1 MTEAQLVSTLL
12 SPVIFI
18 SAAGLLVLSI
28 NVRLMGIVSRLRS
41 FHWECHQ
48 KERAGAHAEAQALEL
63 QIQTIT
69 RRAVLVRNSFFWVLA
84 SVFLTLVTCL
94 LLGLA
99 VVMTSAYA
107 VAILCFALGI
117 EITCQG
123 NAALDAKGNVAS
135 CTIAQNAVYTYVLP
149 GKSTGVSCRGGSGIR
164 FDAKSN
170 VSC

>member
-1 MTEAQLVSTLL
+1 MTDTQLVSALL

-18 SAAGLLVLSI
+18 SAAGLLALSI

-69 RRAVLVRNSFFWVLA
+69 QRAVLVRNAFFWVLA
-84 SVFLTLVTCL
+84 SIFLTLVTCL

-99 VVMTSAYA
+99 VVLPSTYA
-107 VAILCFALGI
+107 IAIPFFVLGFVAML
-117 EITCQG
+117 
-123 NAALDAKGNVAS
+123 
-135 CTIAQNAVYTYVLP
+135 
-149 GKSTGVSCRGGSGIR
+149 TGVGYYTCEMTRALAAVQDERRVLVHLDRRVGEEPHLP
-164 FDAKSN
+164 
-170 VSC
+170 

>member
-1 MTEAQLVSTLL
+1 MTEAQLVSALL

-63 QIQTIT
+63 QVQTIT
-69 RRAVLVRNSFFWVLA
+69 RRAVLVRNAFFWVLA

-99 VVMTSAYA
+99 VVMPSAYA
-107 VAILCFALGI
+107 VASLFFVLGI
-117 EITCQG
+117 
-123 NAALDAKGNVAS
+123 VAM
-135 CTIAQNAVYTYVLP
+135 L
-149 GKSTGVSCRGGSGIR
+149 TGVGYYICEVTKALAAVQQERQVLAVLDR
-164 FDAKSN
+164 K
-170 VSC
+170 VSEEHQLH